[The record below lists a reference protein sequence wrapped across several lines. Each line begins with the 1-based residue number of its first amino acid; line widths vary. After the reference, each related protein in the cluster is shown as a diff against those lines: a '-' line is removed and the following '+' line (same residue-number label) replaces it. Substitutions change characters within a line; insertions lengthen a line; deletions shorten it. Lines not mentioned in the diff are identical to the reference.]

1 MNNFS
6 CFFES
11 QINTNPVLTIEEL
24 DNYIAKTTK
33 LLPTM
38 VKDALYLIKK
48 NIILDPEVLTN
59 LLSVSKSGIG
69 MMSKKYNISEST
81 LEELWKILKSL
92 KSNIKLLPHFQSP
105 NERADFIKGKLTVDD
120 MVVDLSTQQGRND
133 AAKMYMPLVHKIVNQ
148 YVGKSKL
155 SRQELIS
162 AALVGLTQA
171 MNQWDQTKG
180 STFKSYAGYR
190 VKQQILNDMDSLS
203 HTMGKSNWYSREKY
217 GTAMLDAVSLDGM
230 LGMDD
235 DGDFKQDRLKSLG
248 IDDKDITVDRDEI
261 KQMKQ
266 IQELIEKKF
275 KQRDVDIFYRYFG
288 LAGYKREKSKDIAK
302 SYGMSEGNI
311 RNSVINKIINY
322 LRGDKKAM
330 EIISNLRD
338 IYNESLM
345 IELMGCSQEYIIEF
359 LSNDDVYILLEELN
373 RWESKEVFTKAL
385 NKSLDM
391 INDKDQIIYILN
403 GDFEVLD
410 SRLKKDKKLIVTFLN
425 NMYPTENMNRKSDVS
440 LLEYMGEL
448 QMYYQKYNK

>member
-69 MMSKKYNISEST
+69 MMSKKYNISESA

-105 NERADFIKGKLTVDD
+105 NERADFIKGKLTVDN

-248 IDDKDITVDRDEI
+248 VDDKDITVDRDEI

-322 LRGDKKAM
+322 LRGDKK
-330 EIISNLRD
+330 
-338 IYNESLM
+338 
-345 IELMGCSQEYIIEF
+345 
-359 LSNDDVYILLEELN
+359 
-373 RWESKEVFTKAL
+373 
-385 NKSLDM
+385 
-391 INDKDQIIYILN
+391 N
-403 GDFEVLD
+403 G
-410 SRLKKDKKLIVTFLN
+410 
-425 NMYPTENMNRKSDVS
+425 
-440 LLEYMGEL
+440 
-448 QMYYQKYNK
+448 

>member
-1 MNNFS
+1 
-6 CFFES
+6 
-11 QINTNPVLTIEEL
+11 
-24 DNYIAKTTK
+24 
-33 LLPTM
+33 
-38 VKDALYLIKK
+38 
-48 NIILDPEVLTN
+48 
-59 LLSVSKSGIG
+59 
-69 MMSKKYNISEST
+69 
-81 LEELWKILKSL
+81 
-92 KSNIKLLPHFQSP
+92 
-105 NERADFIKGKLTVDD
+105 
-120 MVVDLSTQQGRND
+120 
-133 AAKMYMPLVHKIVNQ
+133 
-148 YVGKSKL
+148 
-155 SRQELIS
+155 
-162 AALVGLTQA
+162 

-248 IDDKDITVDRDEI
+248 VDDKDITVDRDEI

-322 LRGDKKAM
+322 LRSDKKAM

-440 LLEYMGEL
+440 LLEYMSEL